1 MISLRN
7 ELEAPEDPVS
17 FTDLTDLI
25 KDIFEPDG
33 HLTKIMEMEHRPQQ
47 ADMAFA
53 VAQKMQENSPLLF
66 EAGTGVGKSLAYLIP
81 GILQAVESRRP
92 LIVSSHTISLQEQ
105 VLKKDIPLCEEFFK
119 KIPPLERF
127 KEFKTAL
134 LVGKGNYLCPNRLAA
149 AVRAKTELFPSEEQ
163 AELQR
168 IIDWARETETGMRQE
183 LNPAPGHEIWSQV
196 NADSSTC
203 SRKNCNPDHCY
214 YQKAKG
220 RIQDANVLIL
230 NHSLL
235 FALIGAGMQP
245 EGNASGILY
254 PNDFVVLDEAHRI
267 PAIATEHFGLDVSS
281 YGVELALKLLYN
293 PRKKRGLFT
302 RVATDKDCKQ
312 VVEAIKAVEG
322 FFQYVREAYLLEKSV
337 VRLMETGSGDL
348 ESLYPVHYVAQRIAA
363 IAENQTS
370 DRVIDELKDH
380 RQRILSYY
388 NQIHQ
393 FWALENKDHVHW
405 FEKGGSKGT
414 IVSLRTA
421 PVDVAP
427 YLKKY
432 LFQRG
437 TACILTSA
445 TLSISGRMDNFQK
458 NAGAVDCPSEVRD
471 SPFNYQENVRAFVAE
486 DTPDIQSHGKKNQ
499 LIDYLTEN
507 IEYFTTNI
515 EGGTLVLF
523 TSYNDL
529 YRVADKIG
537 PTLEKISRPFF
548 VQGRELSRME
558 MLRSFAK
565 AGNGILLGTDTFWT
579 GVDVPGPAL
588 SQVIVTRLPF
598 ENPTHPIAQAR
609 QEWLQAQGRNPF
621 LELTLP
627 EAVLKFRQGIGRL
640 IRKKSD
646 TGILTILDSR
656 IIRKQYGAHFIDA
669 LPTTYQSFQTT
680 ARPNLSY
687 LGL

>member
-105 VLKKDIPLCEEFFK
+105 VLKKDIPLCKEFFK

-149 AVRAKTELFPSEEQ
+149 SVRANTELFPSEEQ

-220 RIQDANVLIL
+220 RIQEANVLIL

-245 EGNASGILY
+245 EGNASGI
-254 PNDFVVLDEAHRI
+254 
-267 PAIATEHFGLDVSS
+267 
-281 YGVELALKLLYN
+281 
-293 PRKKRGLFT
+293 FT
-302 RVATDKDCKQ
+302 Q
-312 VVEAIKAVEG
+312 
-322 FFQYVREAYLLEKSV
+322 
-337 VRLMETGSGDL
+337 M
-348 ESLYPVHYVAQRIAA
+348 
-363 IAENQTS
+363 
-370 DRVIDELKDH
+370 
-380 RQRILSYY
+380 IL
-388 NQIHQ
+388 
-393 FWALENKDHVHW
+393 
-405 FEKGGSKGT
+405 
-414 IVSLRTA
+414 
-421 PVDVAP
+421 
-427 YLKKY
+427 
-432 LFQRG
+432 
-437 TACILTSA
+437 
-445 TLSISGRMDNFQK
+445 
-458 NAGAVDCPSEVRD
+458 
-471 SPFNYQENVRAFVAE
+471 
-486 DTPDIQSHGKKNQ
+486 
-499 LIDYLTEN
+499 
-507 IEYFTTNI
+507 
-515 EGGTLVLF
+515 
-523 TSYNDL
+523 
-529 YRVADKIG
+529 
-537 PTLEKISRPFF
+537 
-548 VQGRELSRME
+548 
-558 MLRSFAK
+558 
-565 AGNGILLGTDTFWT
+565 
-579 GVDVPGPAL
+579 
-588 SQVIVTRLPF
+588 
-598 ENPTHPIAQAR
+598 
-609 QEWLQAQGRNPF
+609 
-621 LELTLP
+621 
-627 EAVLKFRQGIGRL
+627 
-640 IRKKSD
+640 
-646 TGILTILDSR
+646 
-656 IIRKQYGAHFIDA
+656 
-669 LPTTYQSFQTT
+669 
-680 ARPNLSY
+680 
-687 LGL
+687 